1 MKQITK
7 INCINSYLLGF
18 LQLKEKS
25 SKKAKDV
32 QQTVPQEADQ
42 AEATVSKTTTS
53 SVNGM
58 YFFKN
63 I

>member
-1 MKQITK
+1 M
-7 INCINSYLLGF
+7 
-18 LQLKEKS
+18 
-25 SKKAKDV
+25 

-42 AEATVSKTTTS
+42 TEATVTKTTTS

-63 I
+63 M

>member
-1 MKQITK
+1 M
-7 INCINSYLLGF
+7 
-18 LQLKEKS
+18 
-25 SKKAKDV
+25 
-32 QQTVPQEADQ
+32 QQTVPPEADQ
-42 AEATVSKTTTS
+42 AEATVTKTTTS